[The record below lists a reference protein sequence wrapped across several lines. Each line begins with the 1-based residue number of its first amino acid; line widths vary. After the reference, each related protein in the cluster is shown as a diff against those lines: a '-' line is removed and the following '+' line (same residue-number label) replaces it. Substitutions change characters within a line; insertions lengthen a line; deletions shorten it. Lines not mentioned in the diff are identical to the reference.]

1 MIIILEGADAVG
13 KSTITKALEEHFIS
27 LNKVVRILQ
36 EPGSNVVGQVVRP
49 IVKNGNISELT
60 ALLLFS
66 ASNNETLNTLAKAE
80 DDDKH
85 VYIVDRSVFST
96 IVYQHIDD
104 QSFSRTS
111 FYRIKDAIT
120 REFVRRTLN
129 LNAHIFVLSVP
140 PEVAY
145 ARIVGRNETDRY
157 EVTDI
162 DVITRRHNEYESLA
176 YRHNLAL
183 IDSSNDVDTT
193 LGAIL
198 TNIKKAQR
206 YTKFKEQL
214 KTSNELQSRLVL
226 AIHEANKEI
235 QQQTGEFIP
244 QLSEHLTKSILDG
257 IYFVLE
263 NPNCTPEQQHNNW
276 CYFKHADG
284 WKYGPEKDFERKEH
298 PCLVPY
304 SELPEI
310 QQRKDDVFRQTL
322 DAFIIKFNE
331 DTNV

>member
-13 KSTITKALEEHFIS
+13 KSTVTKALEEHFIS

-49 IVKNGNISELT
+49 IVKNGAISELT

-66 ASNNETLNTLAKAE
+66 ASNSETLRTLAKAE
-80 DDDKH
+80 DDDKY

-96 IVYQHIDD
+96 MVYQHSIEP
-104 QSFSRTS
+104 S

-120 REFVRRTLN
+120 HEFVRKTLN
-129 LNAHIFVLSVP
+129 LDAHIFVLSVP
-140 PEVAY
+140 PDVAH
-145 ARIVGRNETDRY
+145 ARIVERVETDRY
-157 EVTDI
+157 ESADFGQ
-162 DVITRRHNEYESLA
+162 ITRRHNA
-176 YRHNLAL
+176 YKQIADRHNLAV
-183 IDSSNDVDTT
+183 IDSSNSVEAT
-193 LGAIL
+193 LTVIL
-198 TNIKKAQR
+198 AHIKKVQR
-206 YTKFKEQL
+206 YAKFKEEL

-226 AIHEANKEI
+226 SIHEANKEI

-244 QLSEHLTKSILDG
+244 ELSEHLTKSILDG
-257 IYFVLE
+257 VYYVLD

-276 CYFKHADG
+276 CYFKRQDG
-284 WKYGPEKDFERKEH
+284 WKYGPNKDFERKEH

-310 QQRKDDVFRQTL
+310 QQRKDSVFRQTL
-322 DAFIIKFNE
+322 DNFISEVFDE
-331 DTNV
+331 

>member
-13 KSTITKALEEHFIS
+13 KSTITKALEDHFIS

-66 ASNNETLNTLAKAE
+66 ASNNETLNTLDKAE

-96 IVYQHIDD
+96 IVYQHSNDP
-104 QSFSRTS
+104 SFGHTS

-129 LNAHIFVLSVP
+129 LEAYIFVLSVP
-140 PEVAY
+140 PEVAHS
-145 ARIVGRNETDRY
+145 RIVERAETDRY
-157 EVTDI
+157 ESANI
-162 DVITRRHNEYESLA
+162 DTITRRHAEYKAIA

-183 IDSSNDVDTT
+183 IDSSNSVDET

-198 TNIKKAQR
+198 ANIKTAQR
-206 YTKFKEQL
+206 YAKFKEDL

-257 IYFVLE
+257 VYYVLD

-276 CYFKHADG
+276 VHFKRADG
-284 WKYGPEKDFERKEH
+284 WRYGNIKDFERKEH

-310 QQRKDDVFRQTL
+310 QQRKDSVFRQTL
-322 DAFIIKFNE
+322 DNFINE
-331 DTNV
+331 VCDD

>member
-80 DDDKH
+80 DNDKH

-129 LNAHIFVLSVP
+129 LDAHIFVLSVP
-140 PEVAY
+140 PEVAHS
-145 ARIVGRNETDRY
+145 RIVERNETDRY
-157 EVTDI
+157 ESADI
-162 DVITRRHNEYESLA
+162 DTITRRHNEYESLA
-176 YRHNLAL
+176 YRHSLAL
-183 IDSSNDVDTT
+183 IDSSKSVDET
-193 LGAIL
+193 LDAIL
-198 TNIKKAQR
+198 TNIKKVQR
-206 YTKFKEQL
+206 YAKFKEQL
-214 KTSNELQSRLVL
+214 KTSNDLQSRLVL

-257 IYFVLE
+257 VYFVLD

-276 CYFKHADG
+276 VHFKRADG

-310 QQRKDDVFRQTL
+310 QQRKDSVFRQTL
-322 DAFIIKFNE
+322 NNFINE
-331 DTNV
+331 VCNA

>member
-96 IVYQHIDD
+96 MVYQHSDD
-104 QSFSRTS
+104 PS

-120 REFVRRTLN
+120 HEFVRRTLN
-129 LNAHIFVLSVP
+129 LDAHIFVLSVP
-140 PEVAY
+140 PEVAHS
-145 ARIVGRNETDRY
+145 RIVERAETDRY
-157 EVTDI
+157 ESADI
-162 DVITRRHNEYESLA
+162 EQITRRHNEYESLA

-183 IDSSNDVDTT
+183 IDSSKSVDET

-198 TNIKKAQR
+198 ANIKTAQR
-206 YTKFKEQL
+206 YAKFKEDL

-235 QQQTGEFIP
+235 QQQTGEYIP

-257 IYFVLE
+257 VYFVLD

-276 CYFKHADG
+276 CYFKRADG
-284 WKYGPEKDFERKEH
+284 WKYGPDKDFERKEH

-304 SELPEI
+304 NELPEI
-310 QQRKDDVFRQTL
+310 QQRKDSVFRQTL
-322 DAFIIKFNE
+322 DNFINE
-331 DTNV
+331 VCNA

>member
-66 ASNNETLNTLAKAE
+66 ASNSETLRTLSKTE
-80 DDDKH
+80 DTDKH

-96 IVYQHIDD
+96 IVYQHSIEP
-104 QSFSRTS
+104 S

-120 REFVRRTLN
+120 QEFVRKTLN
-129 LNAHIFVLSVP
+129 LDAHIFVLSVP

-145 ARIVGRNETDRY
+145 NRIVGRNETDRY
-157 EVTDI
+157 ESADI
-162 DVITRRHNEYESLA
+162 DTITRRHNEYESIA

-183 IDSSNDVDTT
+183 IDSSNSVDET
-193 LGAIL
+193 LGTIL
-198 TNIKKAQR
+198 ANIKKVQR
-206 YTKFKEQL
+206 YAKFKEDL

-257 IYFVLE
+257 VYFVLD

-276 CYFKHADG
+276 VHFKRADG
-284 WKYGPEKDFERKEH
+284 WKYGQTKDFERKEH

-310 QQRKDDVFRQTL
+310 QQRKDSVFRQTL
-322 DAFIIKFNE
+322 DNFINE
-331 DTNV
+331 VYDA

>member
-104 QSFSRTS
+104 MSFYRTS

-129 LNAHIFVLSVP
+129 LEAYIFVLSVP
-140 PEVAY
+140 PEVAHS
-145 ARIVGRNETDRY
+145 RIVERNETDRY
-157 EVTDI
+157 ESADI
-162 DVITRRHNEYESLA
+162 EQITRRHAEYKAIA
-176 YRHNLAL
+176 YRHNLAV

-198 TNIKKAQR
+198 TNIKKVQR
-206 YTKFKEQL
+206 YAKFKEDL

-244 QLSEHLTKSILDG
+244 ALSEHLTKSILDG
-257 IYFVLE
+257 VYFVLD

-276 CYFKHADG
+276 VHFKRADG
-284 WKYGPEKDFERKEH
+284 WRYGSIKDFEHKEH

-310 QQRKDDVFRQTL
+310 QQRKDTVFRQTL
-322 DAFIIKFNE
+322 DNFINE
-331 DTNV
+331 VYNV

>member
-96 IVYQHIDD
+96 IVYQHSTDP
-104 QSFSRTS
+104 SFGHTS

-129 LNAHIFVLSVP
+129 LEAYIFVLSVP
-140 PEVAY
+140 PEVAHS
-145 ARIVGRNETDRY
+145 RIVERNETDRY
-157 EVTDI
+157 ESANI
-162 DVITRRHNEYESLA
+162 EQITRRHNEYESLA
-176 YRHNLAL
+176 YRYNLAL
-183 IDSSNDVDTT
+183 IDSSNGVDET

-198 TNIKKAQR
+198 SNIKTAQR
-206 YTKFKEQL
+206 YTKFKEDL

-235 QQQTGEFIP
+235 QQQTGEYIP

-257 IYFVLE
+257 VYYVLD

-276 CYFKHADG
+276 VHFKRADG
-284 WKYGPEKDFERKEH
+284 WRYGQTKDFERKEH

-310 QQRKDDVFRQTL
+310 QQRKDTVFRQTL
-322 DAFIIKFNE
+322 DNFINE
-331 DTNV
+331 VYDA

>member
-66 ASNNETLNTLAKAE
+66 ASNNETLNTLAKA
-80 DDDKH
+80 DDKH

-96 IVYQHIDD
+96 IVYQHSNDP
-104 QSFSRTS
+104 SFGHTS

-120 REFVRRTLN
+120 RDFVRRTLN
-129 LNAHIFVLSVP
+129 LDAHIFVLSVP
-140 PEVAY
+140 PEVAHS
-145 ARIVGRNETDRY
+145 RIVERNETDRY
-157 EVTDI
+157 ESADI
-162 DVITRRHNEYESLA
+162 EQITRRHAEYKAIA
-176 YRHNLAL
+176 YRHNLAV
-183 IDSSNDVDTT
+183 IDSSKSVDET

-198 TNIKKAQR
+198 SNIKTAQR
-206 YTKFKEQL
+206 YAKFKEDL

-257 IYFVLE
+257 VYYVLD

-276 CYFKHADG
+276 CYFKRADG
-284 WKYGPEKDFERKEH
+284 WKYGPNKDFERKEH

-310 QQRKDDVFRQTL
+310 QQRKDSVFRQTL
-322 DAFIIKFNE
+322 DNFINE
-331 DTNV
+331 VYDV

>member
-66 ASNNETLNTLAKAE
+66 ASNSETLRTLAKAE

-96 IVYQHIDD
+96 MVYQHSIEP
-104 QSFSRTS
+104 S

-120 REFVRRTLN
+120 HEFVRKTLN
-129 LNAHIFVLSVP
+129 LDAHIFVLSVP
-140 PEVAY
+140 PEVAHS
-145 ARIVGRNETDRY
+145 RIVERAETDRY
-157 EVTDI
+157 ESADI
-162 DVITRRHNEYESLA
+162 DTIIRRHAEYKAIA
-176 YRHNLAL
+176 YRHNLAV
-183 IDSSNDVDTT
+183 IDSSKSVDET

-198 TNIKKAQR
+198 DNIKTAQR
-206 YTKFKEQL
+206 YAKFKEDL

-257 IYFVLE
+257 VYFVLD

-276 CYFKHADG
+276 CYFKRADG
-284 WKYGPEKDFERKEH
+284 WKYGPNKDFERKEH

-304 SELPEI
+304 NELPEI
-310 QQRKDDVFRQTL
+310 QQRKDSVFRQTL
-322 DAFIIKFNE
+322 DNFINE
-331 DTNV
+331 VYNA

>member
-80 DDDKH
+80 DNDKH

-104 QSFSRTS
+104 MSFYRTS

-129 LNAHIFVLSVP
+129 LDAHIFVLSVP
-140 PEVAY
+140 PEVAHS
-145 ARIVGRNETDRY
+145 RIVERNETDRY
-157 EVTDI
+157 ESADI
-162 DVITRRHNEYESLA
+162 DTITRRHNEYESLA
-176 YRHNLAL
+176 YRHSLAL
-183 IDSSNDVDTT
+183 IDSSKSVDET
-193 LGAIL
+193 LDAIL
-198 TNIKKAQR
+198 TNIKKVQR
-206 YTKFKEQL
+206 YAKFKEQL
-214 KTSNELQSRLVL
+214 KTSNDLQSRLVL

-257 IYFVLE
+257 VYFVLD

-276 CYFKHADG
+276 VHFKRADG

-310 QQRKDDVFRQTL
+310 QQRKDSVFRQTL
-322 DAFIIKFNE
+322 NNFINE
-331 DTNV
+331 VCNA

>member
-49 IVKNGNISELT
+49 IVKNGAISELT

-96 IVYQHIDD
+96 IVYQHSNDP
-104 QSFSRTS
+104 SFGHTS

-129 LNAHIFVLSVP
+129 LEAYIFVLSVP
-140 PEVAY
+140 PEVAHS
-145 ARIVGRNETDRY
+145 RIVERNETDRY
-157 EVTDI
+157 ESADI
-162 DVITRRHNEYESLA
+162 EQITRRHAEYKAIA

-183 IDSSNDVDTT
+183 IDSSNSVDET
-193 LGAIL
+193 LGTIL
-198 TNIKKAQR
+198 ANIKKVQR
-206 YTKFKEQL
+206 YAKFKEDL

-244 QLSEHLTKSILDG
+244 ERSIHLTQSILDG
-257 IYFVLE
+257 VYYVLD

-276 CYFKHADG
+276 VHVKRADG
-284 WKYGPEKDFERKEH
+284 WRYGQTKDFERKEH

-304 SELPEI
+304 NELPEI
-310 QQRKDDVFRQTL
+310 QQRKDSVFRQTL
-322 DAFIIKFNE
+322 DNFINE
-331 DTNV
+331 VCDD

>member
-13 KSTITKALEEHFIS
+13 KSTTTKALEEHFIS

-80 DDDKH
+80 DNDKH

-104 QSFSRTS
+104 QSFSHTS

-120 REFVRRTLN
+120 RDFVRRTLN
-129 LNAHIFVLSVP
+129 LDAHIFVLSVP
-140 PEVAY
+140 PEVAH

-157 EVTDI
+157 ESADFGQ
-162 DVITRRHNEYESLA
+162 ITRRHNEYESLA
-176 YRHNLAL
+176 YRYNLAV
-183 IDSSNDVDTT
+183 IDSSNNVDTT

-198 TNIKKAQR
+198 ANIKKAQR
-206 YTKFKEQL
+206 YANFKEEL

-226 AIHEANKEI
+226 SIHEANKEI

-244 QLSEHLTKSILDG
+244 ELSEHLTKSILDG
-257 IYFVLE
+257 VYYVLD

-276 CYFKHADG
+276 CYFKQQDG
-284 WKYGPEKDFERKEH
+284 WRYGPTKDFERKEH

-304 SELPEI
+304 NELPEI
-310 QQRKDDVFRQTL
+310 QQRKDTVFRCTL
-322 DAFIIKFNE
+322 DNFISEVFDE
-331 DTNV
+331 

>member
-27 LNKVVRILQ
+27 LNKAVRILQ

-129 LNAHIFVLSVP
+129 LEAYIFVLSVP

-145 ARIVGRNETDRY
+145 NRIVERSETDRY
-157 EVTDI
+157 ESTDL
-162 DVITRRHNEYESLA
+162 DMITRRHNEYESLA
-176 YRHNLAL
+176 YRYNLAL
-183 IDSSNDVDTT
+183 IDSSKSVDET
-193 LGAIL
+193 LKQIYEVI
-198 TNIKKAQR
+198 IKAHR
-206 YTKFKEQL
+206 YAKFKEEL

-257 IYFVLE
+257 VYFVLD

-276 CYFKHADG
+276 VHFKRADG
-284 WKYGPEKDFERKEH
+284 WRYGQTKDFERKEH

-310 QQRKDDVFRQTL
+310 QQRKDTVFRQTL
-322 DAFIIKFNE
+322 DNFIINHNE

>member
-27 LNKVVRILQ
+27 LNKAVRILQ

-49 IVKNGNISELT
+49 IVKNGSISELT

-66 ASNNETLNTLAKAE
+66 ASNNETLNTLSKAE
-80 DDDKH
+80 DNDNII
-85 VYIVDRSVFST
+85 YIVDRSVFST

-104 QSFSRTS
+104 MSFYRTS

-129 LNAHIFVLSVP
+129 LDAHIFVLSVP
-140 PEVAY
+140 PEVAH
-145 ARIVGRNETDRY
+145 ARIVERAETDRY
-157 EVTDI
+157 ESADI
-162 DVITRRHNEYESLA
+162 EQITRRHNEYESLA

-183 IDSSNDVDTT
+183 VDSSKSVDET
-193 LGAIL
+193 LVQIYEVI
-198 TNIKKAQR
+198 IKARR
-206 YTKFKEQL
+206 YKTFKEQL

-226 AIHEANKEI
+226 SIHEANKEI

-257 IYFVLE
+257 VYFVLE

-276 CYFKHADG
+276 CYFKRADG
-284 WKYGPEKDFERKEH
+284 WRYGPEKDFERKEH

-310 QQRKDDVFRQTL
+310 QQRKDAVFRQTL

>member
-36 EPGSNVVGQVVRP
+36 EPGSNVVGQVIRP
-49 IVKNGNISELT
+49 IVKNGHISELT

-80 DDDKH
+80 DTDNV

-96 IVYQHIDD
+96 IVYQHSTDP
-104 QSFSRTS
+104 S
-111 FYRIKDAIT
+111 FYNIKDAIT
-120 REFVRRTLN
+120 HEFVRRTLN
-129 LNAHIFVLSVP
+129 LDAHIFVLSVDP
-140 PEVAY
+140 KVAH
-145 ARIVGRNETDRY
+145 ARIVERNETDRY
-157 EVTDI
+157 ESANI
-162 DVITRRHNEYESLA
+162 EQITRRHNEYKALA
-176 YRHNLAL
+176 YRHNLAI
-183 IDSSNDVDTT
+183 IDSSNSVDET
-193 LGAIL
+193 LKQIYEVI
-198 TNIKKAQR
+198 IKARR
-206 YTKFKEQL
+206 YVKFKEQL

-257 IYFVLE
+257 VYFVLDT
-263 NPNCTPEQQHNNW
+263 PNCTPEQQHNNW
-276 CYFKHADG
+276 VHFKRADG
-284 WKYGPEKDFERKEH
+284 WRYGSEKDFERKEH

-304 SELPEI
+304 NELPEI
-310 QQRKDDVFRQTL
+310 QQRKDNVFRQTL
-322 DAFIIKFNE
+322 DNFINE
-331 DTNV
+331 VYNA

>member
-96 IVYQHIDD
+96 IVYQHSNDP
-104 QSFSRTS
+104 SFGHTS

-120 REFVRRTLN
+120 RDFVRRTLN
-129 LNAHIFVLSVP
+129 LDAHIFVLSVP
-140 PEVAY
+140 PEVAH

-157 EVTDI
+157 ESANI
-162 DVITRRHNEYESLA
+162 EQITRRHAEYKAIA
-176 YRHNLAL
+176 YRHNLAV
-183 IDSSNDVDTT
+183 IDSSKSVDET
-193 LGAIL
+193 L
-198 TNIKKAQR
+198 AQIYEVIVNAR
-206 YTKFKEQL
+206 IYAKFKEEL

-226 AIHEANKEI
+226 SIHEANKEI

-244 QLSEHLTKSILDG
+244 ELNEHLTQAILDG
-257 IYFVLE
+257 VYYVLD

-276 CYFKHADG
+276 CYFKQQDG
-284 WKYGPEKDFERKEH
+284 WRYGPVKDFERKEH

-304 SELPEI
+304 NELPEI
-310 QQRKDDVFRQTL
+310 QQRKDSVFRQTL
-322 DAFIIKFNE
+322 DNFISE
-331 DTNV
+331 VYDA

>member
-13 KSTITKALEEHFIS
+13 KSTVTKALEEHFIS

-66 ASNNETLNTLAKAE
+66 ASNSETLRTLAKAE
-80 DDDKH
+80 DDDNY

-96 IVYQHIDD
+96 MVYQHSIEP
-104 QSFSRTS
+104 S

-120 REFVRRTLN
+120 HEFVRKTLN
-129 LNAHIFVLSVP
+129 LDAHIFVLSVP
-140 PEVAY
+140 PDVAH
-145 ARIVGRNETDRY
+145 ARIVERAETDRY
-157 EVTDI
+157 EVTDM
-162 DVITRRHNEYESLA
+162 DVITRRHNA
-176 YRHNLAL
+176 YKQIADRHNLAV
-183 IDSSNDVDTT
+183 IDSSNSVEAM
-193 LGAIL
+193 LAVIL
-198 TNIKKAQR
+198 AHIKRTQR
-206 YTKFKEQL
+206 YAKFKEEL

-226 AIHEANKEI
+226 SIHEANKEI

-244 QLSEHLTKSILDG
+244 ELSEHLTKSILDG
-257 IYFVLE
+257 VYYVLD

-276 CYFKHADG
+276 CYFKRQDG
-284 WKYGPEKDFERKEH
+284 WKYGPVKDFERKEH

-304 SELPEI
+304 NELPEI
-310 QQRKDDVFRQTL
+310 QQRKDSVFRQTL
-322 DAFIIKFNE
+322 DNFISEVFDE
-331 DTNV
+331 

>member
-80 DDDKH
+80 DDDNY

-96 IVYQHIDD
+96 MVYQHSIEP
-104 QSFSRTS
+104 S

-120 REFVRRTLN
+120 HEFVRKTLN
-129 LNAHIFVLSVP
+129 LDAYIFVLSVP
-140 PEVAY
+140 PDVAH
-145 ARIVGRNETDRY
+145 ARIVERAETDRY

-162 DVITRRHNEYESLA
+162 DVITRRHNEYESIA

-183 IDSSNDVDTT
+183 IDSSKSVDET
-193 LGAIL
+193 LGTIL
-198 TNIKKAQR
+198 ANIKKTQR
-206 YTKFKEQL
+206 YAKFKEDL

-226 AIHEANKEI
+226 AVHEANKEI

-244 QLSEHLTKSILDG
+244 ELNEHLTKSILDG
-257 IYFVLE
+257 VYYVLD

-276 CYFKHADG
+276 VYFKRADG

-304 SELPEI
+304 NELPEI
-310 QQRKDDVFRQTL
+310 QQRKDTVFRQTL
-322 DAFIIKFNE
+322 DNFISEVFDE
-331 DTNV
+331 

>member
-27 LNKVVRILQ
+27 LNKAVRILQ

-96 IVYQHIDD
+96 IVYQHSNDL
-104 QSFSRTS
+104 SFGHTS

-129 LNAHIFVLSVP
+129 LEAYIFVLSVP
-140 PEVAY
+140 PEVAH
-145 ARIVGRNETDRY
+145 ARIVERAETDRY
-157 EVTDI
+157 ESADI
-162 DVITRRHNEYESLA
+162 EQITRRHNEYESIA

-183 IDSSNDVDTT
+183 IDSSKSVDTT
-193 LGAIL
+193 LDAIL
-198 TNIKKAQR
+198 TNIKKVQR
-206 YTKFKEQL
+206 YAKFKEDL

-235 QQQTGEFIP
+235 QQQTGEIIP

-257 IYFVLE
+257 VYYVLD

-276 CYFKHADG
+276 VHFKRADG
-284 WKYGPEKDFERKEH
+284 WRYGSIKDFERKEH

-304 SELPEI
+304 NELPEI
-310 QQRKDDVFRQTL
+310 QQRKDTVFRQTL
-322 DAFIIKFNE
+322 DNFINE
-331 DTNV
+331 VCDD

>member
-66 ASNNETLNTLAKAE
+66 ASNNETLNTLAKA
-80 DDDKH
+80 DNNDKH
-85 VYIVDRSVFST
+85 VYIVGRSVFST

-104 QSFSRTS
+104 QS

-129 LNAHIFVLSVP
+129 LDAHIFVLSVP
-140 PEVAY
+140 PEVAHS
-145 ARIVGRNETDRY
+145 RIVGRNETDRY
-157 EVTDI
+157 ESADI
-162 DVITRRHNEYESLA
+162 DTITRRHNEYESIA
-176 YRHNLAL
+176 YRHSLAL
-183 IDSSNDVDTT
+183 IDSSKSVNET
-193 LGAIL
+193 LGTIL
-198 TNIKKAQR
+198 ANIKKVQR
-206 YTKFKEQL
+206 YAKFKEDL

-257 IYFVLE
+257 VYFVLD

-276 CYFKHADG
+276 VYFKRADG
-284 WKYGPEKDFERKEH
+284 WRYGSIKDFERKEH

-304 SELPEI
+304 NELPEI
-310 QQRKDDVFRQTL
+310 QQRKDSVFRQTL
-322 DAFIIKFNE
+322 DNFINE
-331 DTNV
+331 VYNV

>member
-27 LNKVVRILQ
+27 LNKAVRILQ
-36 EPGSNVVGQVVRP
+36 EPGSNVVGQVIRP

-129 LNAHIFVLSVP
+129 LDAHIFVLSVP
-140 PEVAY
+140 PEVAHS
-145 ARIVGRNETDRY
+145 RIVERNETDRY
-157 EVTDI
+157 ESADI
-162 DVITRRHNEYESLA
+162 EQITRRHNEYESLA

-183 IDSSNDVDTT
+183 IDSSKSVDET
-193 LGAIL
+193 LGTIL
-198 TNIKKAQR
+198 ANIKKVQR
-206 YTKFKEQL
+206 YAKFKEQL

-257 IYFVLE
+257 VYFVLD

-276 CYFKHADG
+276 VHFKRADG
-284 WKYGPEKDFERKEH
+284 WKYGPEKDFERKAH

-310 QQRKDDVFRQTL
+310 QQRKDSVFRQTL
-322 DAFIIKFNE
+322 DNFINE
-331 DTNV
+331 VYDV

>member
-13 KSTITKALEEHFIS
+13 KSTVTKALEEHFIS

-104 QSFSRTS
+104 MSFYHTS

-129 LNAHIFVLSVP
+129 LDAHIFVLSVP
-140 PEVAY
+140 PEVAHS
-145 ARIVGRNETDRY
+145 RIVERNETDRY
-157 EVTDI
+157 ESADI
-162 DVITRRHNEYESLA
+162 EQITRRHNEYESIA

-183 IDSSNDVDTT
+183 IDSSNSVDET
-193 LGAIL
+193 LGTIL
-198 TNIKKAQR
+198 ANIKTAQH
-206 YTKFKEQL
+206 YAKFKEDL

-244 QLSEHLTKSILDG
+244 ELSEHLTKSILDG
-257 IYFVLE
+257 VYYVLD

-276 CYFKHADG
+276 CYFKRADG
-284 WKYGPEKDFERKEH
+284 WKHGPEKDFERKEH

-304 SELPEI
+304 NELPEI

-322 DAFIIKFNE
+322 DNFINE
-331 DTNV
+331 VYDV

>member
-27 LNKVVRILQ
+27 LNKSVRILQ
-36 EPGSNVVGQVVRP
+36 EPGSNVVGQVIRP
-49 IVKNGNISELT
+49 IVKNGAISELT

-96 IVYQHIDD
+96 IVYQHMDD

-129 LNAHIFVLSVP
+129 LDAHIFVLSVP
-140 PEVAY
+140 PEVAHS
-145 ARIVGRNETDRY
+145 RIVERNETDRY
-157 EVTDI
+157 ESADI
-162 DVITRRHNEYESLA
+162 DTITRRHNEYESIA

-183 IDSSNDVDTT
+183 IDSSKSVDET

-198 TNIKKAQR
+198 DNIKRVQR
-206 YTKFKEQL
+206 YAKFKEQL

-235 QQQTGEFIP
+235 QQQTGEIIP
-244 QLSEHLTKSILDG
+244 HLSEHLTKSILDG
-257 IYFVLE
+257 VYFVLD

-276 CYFKHADG
+276 VHFKRADG

-310 QQRKDDVFRQTL
+310 QQRKDSVFRQTL
-322 DAFIIKFNE
+322 DNFINE
-331 DTNV
+331 VYNV

>member
-27 LNKVVRILQ
+27 LNKAVRILQ

-80 DDDKH
+80 DGDKH

-96 IVYQHIDD
+96 IVYQHSNDT
-104 QSFSRTS
+104 SFGHTS

-129 LNAHIFVLSVP
+129 LDAHIFVLSVP
-140 PEVAY
+140 PEVAHS
-145 ARIVGRNETDRY
+145 RIVERDETDRY
-157 EVTDI
+157 ESANI
-162 DVITRRHNEYESLA
+162 EQITRRHNEYKHLA

-183 IDSSNDVDTT
+183 IDSSNSVDET
-193 LGAIL
+193 LAQIYAVI
-198 TNIKKAQR
+198 NKARR
-206 YTKFKEQL
+206 YAKFKEDL

-235 QQQTGEFIP
+235 QQQTGEIIP

-257 IYFVLE
+257 VYFVLD

-276 CYFKHADG
+276 VHFKRADG
-284 WKYGPEKDFERKEH
+284 WRYGNTKDFERKEH

-310 QQRKDDVFRQTL
+310 QQRKDAVFRQTL
-322 DAFIIKFNE
+322 DNFINE
-331 DTNV
+331 VCDD

>member
-27 LNKVVRILQ
+27 LNKAVRILQ

-80 DDDKH
+80 DDKH

-96 IVYQHIDD
+96 IVYQHSNDP
-104 QSFSRTS
+104 SFGHTS

-129 LNAHIFVLSVP
+129 LDAHIFVLSVP

-145 ARIVGRNETDRY
+145 NRIVERNETDRY
-157 EVTDI
+157 ESADI
-162 DVITRRHNEYESLA
+162 EQITRRHAEYKAIA
-176 YRHNLAL
+176 YRHNLAV

-193 LGAIL
+193 LDAIL
-198 TNIKKAQR
+198 TNIKTAQR
-206 YTKFKEQL
+206 YAKFKEDL

-235 QQQTGEFIP
+235 QQQTGEIIP

-257 IYFVLE
+257 VYFVLD

-276 CYFKHADG
+276 VHFKRADG
-284 WKYGPEKDFERKEH
+284 WRYGQTKDFERKEH

-322 DAFIIKFNE
+322 DNFINE
-331 DTNV
+331 VYNA

>member
-1 MIIILEGADAVG
+1 MIIILEGADAAG

-27 LNKVVRILQ
+27 LNKAVRILQ

-66 ASNNETLNTLAKAE
+66 ASNSETLRTLAKAE

-96 IVYQHIDD
+96 MVYQHSIEP
-104 QSFSRTS
+104 S
-111 FYRIKDAIT
+111 FYHIKDAIT
-120 REFVRRTLN
+120 HEFVRKTLA
-129 LNAHIFVLSVP
+129 LDAFIFVLSVP

-145 ARIVGRNETDRY
+145 NRIVERAETDRY
-157 EVTDI
+157 ESADI
-162 DVITRRHNEYESLA
+162 EQITRRHNEYESIA
-176 YRHNLAL
+176 YRHNLAV
-183 IDSSNDVDTT
+183 IDSSKSVDET
-193 LGAIL
+193 LVQIYEVI
-198 TNIKKAQR
+198 IKARR
-206 YTKFKEQL
+206 YAKFKEQL

-235 QQQTGEFIP
+235 QQQTGEYTP

-257 IYFVLE
+257 VYFVLD

-276 CYFKHADG
+276 VHFKRADG

-304 SELPEI
+304 SELPDV
-310 QQRKDDVFRQTL
+310 QQRKDSVFRQTL

>member
-13 KSTITKALEEHFIS
+13 KSTITKALEDHFIS

-49 IVKNGNISELT
+49 IVKNGAISELT

-104 QSFSRTS
+104 MSFYRTS

-129 LNAHIFVLSVP
+129 LDAHIFVLSVP
-140 PEVAY
+140 PEVACS
-145 ARIVGRNETDRY
+145 RIIERSETDRY
-157 EVTDI
+157 ESADM

-183 IDSSNDVDTT
+183 IDSSNSVDNT
-193 LGAIL
+193 LDAIL
-198 TNIKKAQR
+198 TNIKKVQR
-206 YTKFKEQL
+206 YAKFKEQL

-244 QLSEHLTKSILDG
+244 QLNNHLTKSILDG
-257 IYFVLE
+257 VYFVLD

-276 CYFKHADG
+276 VHFKRADG

-304 SELPEI
+304 SELPDV
-310 QQRKDDVFRQTL
+310 QQRKDSVFRQTL
-322 DAFIIKFNE
+322 DNFINE
-331 DTNV
+331 VCNA

>member
-129 LNAHIFVLSVP
+129 LDAHIFVLSVP

-145 ARIVGRNETDRY
+145 NRIVERAETDRY
-157 EVTDI
+157 ESADI
-162 DVITRRHNEYESLA
+162 EQITRRHNEYESLA

-183 IDSSNDVDTT
+183 IDSSNAVDTT

-198 TNIKKAQR
+198 DNIKKVQR
-206 YTKFKEQL
+206 YAKFKEDL

-235 QQQTGEFIP
+235 QQQTGEIIP

-257 IYFVLE
+257 VYFVLD

-276 CYFKHADG
+276 VHFKRADG

-304 SELPEI
+304 RELPDV
-310 QQRKDDVFRQTL
+310 QQRKDNVFRQTL
-322 DAFIIKFNE
+322 DNFINE
-331 DTNV
+331 VYNA

>member
-96 IVYQHIDD
+96 IVSQHSNDP
-104 QSFSRTS
+104 SFGHTS

-129 LNAHIFVLSVP
+129 LNVHIFVLSVP
-140 PEVAY
+140 PEVAHS
-145 ARIVGRNETDRY
+145 RIVERNETDRY
-157 EVTDI
+157 ESADI
-162 DVITRRHNEYESLA
+162 EQITRRHNEYEAIA
-176 YRHNLAL
+176 YRHNLAV
-183 IDSSNDVDTT
+183 IDSSNSVDET
-193 LGAIL
+193 LVQIYAVI
-198 TNIKKAQR
+198 NKAQR
-206 YTKFKEQL
+206 YTKFKEDL

-244 QLSEHLTKSILDG
+244 ELSVHLTQSILDG
-257 IYFVLE
+257 VYFVLD

-276 CYFKHADG
+276 VHFKRADG
-284 WKYGPEKDFERKEH
+284 WRYGQTKDFERKEH

-310 QQRKDDVFRQTL
+310 QQRKDSVFRQTL
-322 DAFIIKFNE
+322 DNFINE
-331 DTNV
+331 VCDD

>member
-27 LNKVVRILQ
+27 LNKAVRILQ

-96 IVYQHIDD
+96 IVYQHMDD

-129 LNAHIFVLSVP
+129 LDAHIFVLSVP
-140 PEVAY
+140 PEVAHS
-145 ARIVGRNETDRY
+145 RIVERAETDRY
-157 EVTDI
+157 ESADI
-162 DVITRRHNEYESLA
+162 EQITRRHNEYESIA

-183 IDSSNDVDTT
+183 IDSSKDVDST

-198 TNIKKAQR
+198 DSIKKVQR
-206 YTKFKEQL
+206 YTKLKEDL

-257 IYFVLE
+257 VYFVLD

-276 CYFKHADG
+276 VHFKRADG
-284 WKYGPEKDFERKEH
+284 WRYGPEKDFERKEH

-322 DAFIIKFNE
+322 DNFINE
-331 DTNV
+331 VYNA

>member
-27 LNKVVRILQ
+27 LNKAVRILQ

-80 DDDKH
+80 DNDKH

-96 IVYQHIDD
+96 MVYQHIDD
-104 QSFSRTS
+104 MSFSRTS

-129 LNAHIFVLSVP
+129 LDAHIFVLSVP

-145 ARIVGRNETDRY
+145 NRIVERNETDRY
-157 EVTDI
+157 ESADI
-162 DVITRRHNEYESLA
+162 EQITRRHNEYESIA

-183 IDSSNDVDTT
+183 IDSSKSVDET
-193 LGAIL
+193 LGTIL
-198 TNIKKAQR
+198 TNIKKVQR
-206 YTKFKEQL
+206 YAKFKEDL

-244 QLSEHLTKSILDG
+244 QLSKHLTKSILDG
-257 IYFVLE
+257 VYFVLD

-276 CYFKHADG
+276 CYFKRADG
-284 WKYGPEKDFERKEH
+284 WRYGPEKDFERKEH

-304 SELPEI
+304 SELPDV
-310 QQRKDDVFRQTL
+310 QQRKDSVFRQTL
-322 DAFIIKFNE
+322 DNFINE
-331 DTNV
+331 VYNA

>member
-36 EPGSNVVGQVVRP
+36 EPGSNVVGQVIRP

-66 ASNNETLNTLAKAE
+66 ASNSETLRTLSKAE
-80 DDDKH
+80 DNDKH

-96 IVYQHIDD
+96 IVYQHSIEP
-104 QSFSRTS
+104 S

-120 REFVRRTLN
+120 HEFVRKTLN
-129 LNAHIFVLSVP
+129 LNAHIFVLSVD
-140 PEVAY
+140 PEVAHS
-145 ARIVGRNETDRY
+145 RIVERNETDRY
-157 EVTDI
+157 ESADI
-162 DVITRRHNEYESLA
+162 EQITRRHAEYKAIA

-183 IDSSNDVDTT
+183 IDSSNGVDTT

-198 TNIKKAQR
+198 ANIKKVQR
-206 YTKFKEQL
+206 YAKFKEQL

-244 QLSEHLTKSILDG
+244 ELSIHLTQSILDG
-257 IYFVLE
+257 VYFVLD

-276 CYFKHADG
+276 VHFKRADG
-284 WKYGPEKDFERKEH
+284 WRYGQTKDFERKEH

-322 DAFIIKFNE
+322 DNFINE
-331 DTNV
+331 VYNA

>member
-36 EPGSNVVGQVVRP
+36 EPGSNVVGQVIRP

-96 IVYQHIDD
+96 IVYQHSNDP
-104 QSFSRTS
+104 SFGHTS

-129 LNAHIFVLSVP
+129 LDAHIFVLSVP
-140 PEVAY
+140 PEVAHS
-145 ARIVGRNETDRY
+145 RIVERNETDRY
-157 EVTDI
+157 ESADI
-162 DVITRRHNEYESLA
+162 DTITRRHAEYKAIA

-183 IDSSNDVDTT
+183 IDSSNSVDET

-198 TNIKKAQR
+198 ANIKTAQR
-206 YTKFKEQL
+206 YTKFKEDL

-257 IYFVLE
+257 VYYVLD

-276 CYFKHADG
+276 VHFKRADG
-284 WKYGPEKDFERKEH
+284 WRYGSIKDFERKEH

-310 QQRKDDVFRQTL
+310 QQRKDNVFRQTL
-322 DAFIIKFNE
+322 DNFINE
-331 DTNV
+331 VYNA